1 MSETE
6 VKDIYEQLNVTS
18 GGTVMLQ
25 TQSGDNPKPKKYSF
39 LILDLIKIKDKI
51 FVVLKPPIDYP
62 GAQANSVQIYVIDYD
77 ENNAPFIRGFSNDDV
92 KNKIFKMYK
101 QRKQGHQAA

>member
-25 TQSGDNPKPKKYSF
+25 TQGGDNLKPKKYSF

-51 FVVLKPPIDYP
+51 FAVLKPPIDYP
-62 GAQANSVQIYVIDYD
+62 GLQSNSVQIYLIDYD
-77 ENNAPFIRGFSNDDV
+77 KDNAPFIRGFSNDEV
-92 KNKIFKMYK
+92 KKKIFEMYK
-101 QRKQGHQAA
+101 QRKQSHQAA